1 MLDSNLLNEYVGISG
16 SSETLCD
23 DSTQVSFTG
32 PPVSSQGTV
41 LAAGSRSM
49 ETTVRAEWSRSR
61 L

>member
-1 MLDSNLLNEYVGISG
+1 MFDSNLLNECVGISG
-16 SSETLCD
+16 SSENRCD

-32 PPVSSQGTV
+32 PPVSSQGTI

-49 ETTVRAEWSRSR
+49 EITERAEWSRSS